1 VIGAARRSHL
11 LNVDLEVRSVTSLA
25 PLAKGFGDGIVV
37 LFEGAD
43 GRSHRLSAELVDLRH
58 RTADRM
64 IAAFVK
70 LILSLPHEASRHWFA
85 ATSRAFDIGIQSGID
100 GPYSLSIR
108 PTTIAAVVAV
118 RASIT
123 VTTYPAAAT
132 S

>member
-64 IAAFVK
+64 IAAFLK
-70 LILSLPHEASRHWFA
+70 LILSLPPEPSRHWFA
-85 ATSRAFDIGIQSGID
+85 ATSRAFDIGLQSGVD
-100 GPYSLSIR
+100 GPNRSLSIR
-108 PTTIAAVVAV
+108 PTTLAAVVAV
-118 RASIT
+118 RASVT
-123 VTTYPAAAT
+123 VTTYPADAT
-132 S
+132 